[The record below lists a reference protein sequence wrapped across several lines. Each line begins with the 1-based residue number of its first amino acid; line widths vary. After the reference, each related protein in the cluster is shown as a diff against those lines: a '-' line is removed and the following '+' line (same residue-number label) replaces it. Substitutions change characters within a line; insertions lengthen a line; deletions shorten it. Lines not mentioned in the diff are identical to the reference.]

1 MRGILRLIPSLIPLE
16 ASFPALNYD
25 SAMSPQPSSCA
36 TSDWISFLRQYGPI
50 PRNDNMY
57 DEVIQRTLRRKRLQP
72 ITFEAEYLS
81 ELLDNFR
88 SVSPKSVI
96 LTGTAGDGKTYYC
109 REIWETFDGSVED
122 WQTDNKIQRLNLG
135 DRQLSVIKDL
145 SELTLDEKKSLLP
158 EIATAILGKDTSKIY
173 LIAANDGQLIEALI
187 EVEAAQ
193 TEELAPVRKAI
204 EDLLVGDLR
213 ELDGFQVKLYNL
225 SRQSAAVLFPRILK
239 AILEHPGWGDCN
251 QCAYQNQGCP
261 IWQNKQRLEGTDAD
275 QTTRERLTDLLEL
288 CELNQTHLPVR
299 QLLLLVANALLGHPD
314 AKERLLRC
322 REVPDVIAA
331 ETTSLASLYRN
342 IFGENLSGRRRE
354 STEVFKVLRGFGIG
368 TETSNQIDNIL
379 IFGAD
384 DPELQPFYSDLVL
397 SDSFYGADSKY
408 QAQQRSY
415 LEGDATKGREEFLS
429 VLQAQRQR
437 LFFTIP
443 SNRTTDLE
451 LWDLTIFQYAGEY
464 LNDLHR
470 VLQEGKKISKSITS
484 RLIRGLNR
492 IFTGLLVSN
501 QDELILA
508 TSGSYSQARISRVY
522 EESISVA
529 PKRGESLSVEL
540 DTSCKKPSLVVS
552 LASGMEPVRF
562 DLTLTRYEY
571 LSRVAEGVLPSSFSQ
586 ECYEDVLA
594 FKTQVF
600 KQLAVRQSLEG
611 EAEDRE
617 ETMNIRLLEVNSA
630 GIASQ
635 RTLEVY
641 F

>member
-1 MRGILRLIPSLIPLE
+1 
-16 ASFPALNYD
+16 
-25 SAMSPQPSSCA
+25 
-36 TSDWISFLRQYGPI
+36 
-50 PRNDNMY
+50 MY
-57 DEVIQRTLRRKRLQP
+57 DEVIQRTLRRKKLQP
-72 ITFEAEYLS
+72 IAFETEYLG

-88 SVSPKSVI
+88 SASPKSVI

-109 REIWETFDGSVED
+109 RQIWEEFGGSVDD
-122 WQTDNKIQRLNLG
+122 WQKDSKIQRLILG
-135 DRQLSVIKDL
+135 DAASSPLIRQLIVVKDL
-145 SELTLDEKKSLLP
+145 SELTLEEKQSLLP
-158 EIATAILGKDTSKIY
+158 QIATAILGTDTSNVY
-173 LIAANDGQLIEALI
+173 LIAANDGQLVEAWT
-187 EVEAAQ
+187 EAAQ
-193 TEELAPVRKAI
+193 IEEIDLVRKAI

-213 ELDGFQVKLYNL
+213 ELDGFQVKVYNL

-239 AILEHPGWGDCN
+239 AVLEHSGWGDCN
-251 QCAYQNQGCP
+251 QCAYQSQGCP

-275 QTTRERLTDLLEL
+275 RTTRERLTDLLEL
-288 CELNQTHLPVR
+288 CELNQMHLPVR
-299 QLLLLVANALLGHPD
+299 QLLLLVANALLGHPE
-314 AKERLLRC
+314 AKHRLLNC
-322 REVPDVIAA
+322 RQVPDVIAA
-331 ETTSLASLYRN
+331 ETTSRASLYRN
-342 IFGENLSGRRRE
+342 IFGENLPERRRE

-368 TETSNQIDNIL
+368 AETSNQIDNIL

-384 DPELQPFYSDLVL
+384 DPELQPLYADLVL
-397 SDSFYGADSKY
+397 SDSFYGADLKY

-415 LEGDATKGREEFLS
+415 LEGDAAKGREEFLG

-443 SNRTTDLE
+443 GDRTTDMK

-464 LNDLHR
+464 LNDLYR
-470 VLQEGKKISKSITS
+470 VLQEGKKVPKSITL

-501 QDELILA
+501 QDELLLA

-529 PKRGESLSVEL
+529 RKRGESVLVEL
-540 DTSCKKPSLVVS
+540 DKSRKKPSLVVN
-552 LASGMEPVRF
+552 LASDIEPICF
-562 DLTLTRYEY
+562 NLTLTRYEY
-571 LSRVAEGVLPSSFSQ
+571 LSRVAEGALPSSFSQ

-600 KQLAVRQSLEG
+600 RQLAVRQSMES
-611 EAEDRE
+611 EDEDRE
-617 ETMNIRLLEVNSA
+617 EAMNIRLLEVNSA
-630 GIASQ
+630 GIASE

>member
-1 MRGILRLIPSLIPLE
+1 M
-16 ASFPALNYD
+16 A
-25 SAMSPQPSSCA
+25 PQVSSCFS
-36 TSDWISFLRQYGPI
+36 SDWISFLRQYGPI

-57 DEVIQRTLRRKRLQP
+57 DEVIQRTLRRKKLQP
-72 ITFEAEYLS
+72 IAFETEYLG

-88 SVSPKSVI
+88 SASPKSVI

-109 REIWETFDGSVED
+109 RQIWEEFGGSVDD
-122 WQTDNKIQRLNLG
+122 WQKDSKIQRLVLG
-135 DRQLSVIKDL
+135 DRQLIVIKDL
-145 SELTLDEKKSLLP
+145 SELTLEEKQSLLP
-158 EIATAILGKDTSKIY
+158 QIATAILGTDTSKVY
-173 LIAANDGQLIEALI
+173 LIAANDGQLVEAWT
-187 EVEAAQ
+187 EAAQ
-193 TEELAPVRKAI
+193 IEEIDLVRKAI

-213 ELDGFQVKLYNL
+213 ELDGFQVKVYNL

-239 AILEHPGWGDCN
+239 AVLEHSGWGDCN
-251 QCAYQNQGCP
+251 QCAYQSQGCP

-275 QTTRERLTDLLEL
+275 RTTRERLTDLLEL
-288 CELNQTHLPVR
+288 CELNQMHLPVR
-299 QLLLLVANALLGHPD
+299 QLLLLVANALLGHPEVKD
-314 AKERLLRC
+314 RLLNC
-322 REVPDVIAA
+322 RQVPNVIAA
-331 ETTSLASLYRN
+331 QTTSRASLYRN
-342 IFGENLSGRRRE
+342 IFGENLPERRRE

-368 TETSNQIDNIL
+368 AETSNQIDNIL

-384 DPELQPFYSDLVL
+384 DPELQPLYADLVL
-397 SDSFYGADSKY
+397 SDSFYGADLKY

-415 LEGDATKGREEFLS
+415 LEGDAARGREEFLS

-443 SNRTTDLE
+443 GDRTTDMK

-464 LNDLHR
+464 LNDLYR
-470 VLQEGKKISKSITS
+470 VLQEGKKVPKSITL

-501 QDELILA
+501 QDELLLA

-529 PKRGESLSVEL
+529 RKRGESVSVEL
-540 DTSCKKPSLVVS
+540 DKSHKKPSLVVN
-552 LASGMEPVRF
+552 LASDIEPIRF
-562 DLTLTRYEY
+562 NLTLTRYEY
-571 LSRVAEGVLPSSFSQ
+571 LSRVAEGALPSSFSQ

-600 KQLAVRQSLEG
+600 RQLAVRQSMES
-611 EAEDRE
+611 EDEDRE
-617 ETMNIRLLEVNSA
+617 EAMNIRLLEVNSA
-630 GIASQ
+630 GIASE

>member
-1 MRGILRLIPSLIPLE
+1 M
-16 ASFPALNYD
+16 
-25 SAMSPQPSSCA
+25 
-36 TSDWISFLRQYGPI
+36 RQYGPI

-57 DEVIQRTLRRKRLQP
+57 DEVIQRTLRRKKLQA
-72 ITFEAEYLS
+72 IAFETEYLG

-88 SVSPKSVI
+88 SASPKSVI

-109 REIWETFDGSVED
+109 RQIWEEFGGSVDD
-122 WQTDNKIQRLNLG
+122 WQKDSKIQRLMLG
-135 DRQLSVIKDL
+135 DQQLVVIKDL
-145 SELTLDEKKSLLP
+145 SELTLEEKQSLLP
-158 EIATAILGKDTSKIY
+158 QIATAILGKDTSKVY
-173 LIAANDGQLIEALI
+173 LIAANDGQLVEAWT
-187 EVEAAQ
+187 EAAQ
-193 TEELAPVRKAI
+193 IEELEPVRKTI

-275 QTTRERLTDLLEL
+275 RTTRERLTDLLEL
-288 CELNQTHLPVR
+288 CELNQMHLPVR
-299 QLLLLVANALLGHPD
+299 QLLLLIANALLGHPD
-314 AKERLLRC
+314 ARDKLLNC
-322 REVPDVIAA
+322 RKVSEIIAA

-342 IFGENLSGRRRE
+342 IFGENLPERRRE

-368 TETSNQIDNIL
+368 AETSNQIDNIL

-384 DPELQPFYSDLVL
+384 DPELQPLYTDLVL
-397 SDSFYGADSKY
+397 SDPFYGADLKY

-415 LEGDATKGREEFLS
+415 LEGDAAKGREEFLN

-437 LFFTIP
+437 LFFTIL
-443 SNRTTDLE
+443 SDHTTDMK

-464 LNDLHR
+464 LNGLFK
-470 VLQEGKKISKSITS
+470 VLQEGEKIPKSITS

-492 IFTGLLVSN
+492 IFTGLLVNN
-501 QDELILA
+501 QDELLLA

-529 PKRGESLSVEL
+529 RKRGESVSVEL
-540 DTSCKKPSLVVS
+540 DKSRKKPILVVN
-552 LASGMEPVRF
+552 LASEVEPIRF
-562 DLTLTRYEY
+562 NLTLTRYEY
-571 LSRVAEGVLPSSFSQ
+571 LSRVAEGALPSSFSQ

-600 KQLAVRQSLEG
+600 RQLSVRQTLEREDDG
-611 EAEDRE
+611 EEA
-617 ETMNIRLLEVNSA
+617 MNIRLLEVNSG
-630 GIASQ
+630 GIASE

>member
-1 MRGILRLIPSLIPLE
+1 
-16 ASFPALNYD
+16 
-25 SAMSPQPSSCA
+25 
-36 TSDWISFLRQYGPI
+36 
-50 PRNDNMY
+50 MY
-57 DEVIQRTLRRKRLQP
+57 DEVIQRTLRRKKLQP
-72 ITFEAEYLS
+72 IAFETEYLG

-88 SVSPKSVI
+88 SASPKSVI

-109 REIWETFDGSVED
+109 RQIWEEFGGSVDD
-122 WQTDNKIQRLNLG
+122 WQKDSKIQRLILG
-135 DRQLSVIKDL
+135 DAASSPLIRQLIVVKDL
-145 SELTLDEKKSLLP
+145 SELTLEEKQSLLP
-158 EIATAILGKDTSKIY
+158 QIATAILGTDTSNVY
-173 LIAANDGQLIEALI
+173 LIAANDGQLVEAWT
-187 EVEAAQ
+187 EAAQ
-193 TEELAPVRKAI
+193 IEEIDLVRKAI

-213 ELDGFQVKLYNL
+213 ELDGFQVKVYNL

-239 AILEHPGWGDCN
+239 AVLEHSGWGDCN
-251 QCAYQNQGCP
+251 QCAYQSQGCP

-275 QTTRERLTDLLEL
+275 RTTRERLTDLLEL
-288 CELNQTHLPVR
+288 CELNQMHLPVR
-299 QLLLLVANALLGHPD
+299 QLLLLVANALLGHPE
-314 AKERLLRC
+314 AKHRLLNC
-322 REVPDVIAA
+322 RQVPDVIAA
-331 ETTSLASLYRN
+331 ETTSRASLYRN
-342 IFGENLSGRRRE
+342 IFGENLPERRRE

-368 TETSNQIDNIL
+368 AETSNQIDNIL

-384 DPELQPFYSDLVL
+384 DPELQLLYADLVL
-397 SDSFYGADSKY
+397 SDSFYGADLKY

-415 LEGDATKGREEFLS
+415 LEGDAAKGREEFLG

-443 SNRTTDLE
+443 GDRTTDMK

-464 LNDLHR
+464 LNDLYR
-470 VLQEGKKISKSITS
+470 VLQEGKKVPKSITL

-501 QDELILA
+501 QDELLLA

-529 PKRGESLSVEL
+529 RKRGESVLVEL
-540 DTSCKKPSLVVS
+540 DKSRKKPSLVVN
-552 LASGMEPVRF
+552 LASDIEPICF
-562 DLTLTRYEY
+562 NLTLTRYEY
-571 LSRVAEGVLPSSFSQ
+571 LSRVAEGALPSSFSQ

-600 KQLAVRQSLEG
+600 RQLAVRQSMES
-611 EAEDRE
+611 EDEDRE
-617 ETMNIRLLEVNSA
+617 EAMNIRLLEVNSA
-630 GIASQ
+630 GIASE

>member
-1 MRGILRLIPSLIPLE
+1 MTTQSLC
-16 ASFPALNYD
+16 
-25 SAMSPQPSSCA
+25 Q
-36 TSDWISFLRQYGPI
+36 TSKWIDFLRQYGPI

-57 DEVIQRTLRRKRLQP
+57 DEVIQRTLRRKKLQP
-72 ITFEAEYLS
+72 ITFETEYFN

-109 REIWETFDGSVED
+109 REIWEEFGGSVED
-122 WQTDNKIQRLNLG
+122 WQTDSKVQCLMLG
-135 DRQLSVIKDL
+135 DRQLIVIKDL
-145 SELTLDEKKSLLP
+145 SELTLDEKQSLLP
-158 EIATAILGKDTSKIY
+158 QIATAILGKDMSKIY
-173 LIAANDGQLIEALI
+173 LIAANDGQLVEALA
-187 EVEAAQ
+187 EAAQ
-193 TEELAPVRKAI
+193 TEELASVRKAI

-213 ELDGFQVKLYNL
+213 ELDAFQVKLYNL

-239 AILEHPGWGDCN
+239 AVLEHPGWGDCN

-261 IWQNKQRLEGTDAD
+261 IWQNKQRLEGTNAD

-314 AKERLLRC
+314 AKDRLLRC
-322 REVPDVIAA
+322 RQVPDVIAA

-354 STEVFKVLRGFGIG
+354 SIEVFKVLRGFGIG

-384 DPELQPFYSDLVL
+384 DPELQPFYNNLVL
-397 SDSFYGADSKY
+397 SDLFYGADSKY
-408 QAQQRSY
+408 KAQQRSY

-429 VLQAQRQR
+429 VLQTQRQR

-464 LNDLHR
+464 LTDLHR
-470 VLQEGKKISKSITS
+470 VLQEGKKIPKSITS

-508 TSGSYSQARISRVY
+508 TSGSYSQARICRVY

-529 PKRGESLSVEL
+529 RKRGESLSVEL
-540 DTSCKKPSLVVS
+540 DKSRKKPSLVVS
-552 LASGMEPVRF
+552 LASTLESVRF
-562 DLTLTRYEY
+562 NLTLTRYEY

-600 KQLAVRQSLEG
+600 KQLAVRQSSEG
-611 EAEDRE
+611 EEEDRE

-630 GIASQ
+630 GIASP

>member
-1 MRGILRLIPSLIPLE
+1 
-16 ASFPALNYD
+16 
-25 SAMSPQPSSCA
+25 
-36 TSDWISFLRQYGPI
+36 
-50 PRNDNMY
+50 MY
-57 DEVIQRTLRRKRLQP
+57 DEVIQRTLRRKKLQP
-72 ITFEAEYLS
+72 IAFETEYLG

-88 SVSPKSVI
+88 STSPKSVI

-109 REIWETFDGSVED
+109 RQIWEEFGGSVDD
-122 WQTDNKIQRLNLG
+122 WQKDSKIQHLVLG
-135 DRQLSVIKDL
+135 DRQLIVIKDL
-145 SELTLDEKKSLLP
+145 SELTLEEKQSLLP
-158 EIATAILGKDTSKIY
+158 QIATAILGKDTSKVY
-173 LIAANDGQLIEALI
+173 LIAANDGQLVEAWT
-187 EVEAAQ
+187 EAAQ
-193 TEELAPVRKAI
+193 IAEIEPVRKAI
-204 EDLLVGDLR
+204 EDLLLGDLR

-239 AILEHPGWGDCN
+239 AVLEHPGWGDCN

-275 QTTRERLTDLLEL
+275 RTTRERLSNLLEL
-288 CELNQTHLPVR
+288 CELNQMHLPVR
-299 QLLLLVANALLGHPD
+299 QLLLLVANALLGHPE
-314 AKERLLRC
+314 AKDRLLNC
-322 REVPDVIAA
+322 RQVPDVIAA
-331 ETTSLASLYRN
+331 ETTSRASLYRN
-342 IFGENLSGRRRE
+342 IFGENLPERRRE

-368 TETSNQIDNIL
+368 AETSNQIDNIL

-384 DPELQPFYSDLVL
+384 DPELQPLYADLVL
-397 SDSFYGADSKY
+397 SDSFYGADLKY

-415 LEGDATKGREEFLS
+415 LEGDAAKGREEFLG

-443 SNRTTDLE
+443 SDRTTDMK

-464 LNDLHR
+464 LNDLYR
-470 VLQEGKKISKSITS
+470 VLQEGKKVPKSITS

-501 QDELILA
+501 QDELLLA

-522 EESISVA
+522 EESVSVA
-529 PKRGESLSVEL
+529 RKRGESVSVEL
-540 DTSCKKPSLVVS
+540 DKSRKKLSLVVN
-552 LASGMEPVRF
+552 LASDVEPIRF
-562 DLTLTRYEY
+562 NLTLTRYEY
-571 LSRVAEGVLPSSFSQ
+571 LSRVAEGALPSSFSQ

-600 KQLAVRQSLEG
+600 KQLAVRQSLEDEDEE
-611 EAEDRE
+611 EA
-617 ETMNIRLLEVNSA
+617 MNIRLLEVNSA
-630 GIASQ
+630 GIASE

>member
-1 MRGILRLIPSLIPLE
+1 MASQISPCSL
-16 ASFPALNYD
+16 
-25 SAMSPQPSSCA
+25 
-36 TSDWISFLRQYGPI
+36 SDWIGFLRQYGPI

-57 DEVIQRTLRRKRLQP
+57 DEVIQRTLRRKKLQP
-72 ITFEAEYLS
+72 IAFDTEYLG

-88 SVSPKSVI
+88 STSPKSVI

-109 REIWETFDGSVED
+109 RQIWEEFGGSVDD
-122 WQTDNKIQRLNLG
+122 WQKDSKIQHLGLG
-135 DRQLSVIKDL
+135 DRQLIVIKDL
-145 SELTLDEKKSLLP
+145 SELTLEEKQSLLP
-158 EIATAILGKDTSKIY
+158 EIATAILGKDTSKVY
-173 LIAANDGQLIEALI
+173 LIAANDGQLVEAWT
-187 EVEAAQ
+187 EAAQ
-193 TEELAPVRKAI
+193 IEEIEPVRKAI
-204 EDLLVGDLR
+204 EDLLLGDLR
-213 ELDGFQVKLYNL
+213 ELDDFQVKLYNL

-239 AILEHPGWGDCN
+239 AVLEHPGWGDCN
-251 QCAYQNQGCP
+251 QCAYQSQGCP

-275 QTTRERLTDLLEL
+275 RTTRERLSNLLEL
-288 CELNQTHLPVR
+288 CELNQMHLPVR

-314 AKERLLRC
+314 AKDRLLNC
-322 REVPDVIAA
+322 RQVPDVIAA
-331 ETTSLASLYRN
+331 ETISRASLYRN
-342 IFGENLSGRRRE
+342 IFGENLPERRRE

-368 TETSNQIDNIL
+368 AETSNQIDNIL

-384 DPELQPFYSDLVL
+384 DPELQPLYTDLVL
-397 SDSFYGADSKY
+397 SDPFYGADLKY

-415 LEGDATKGREEFLS
+415 LEGDAAKGREEFLG

-443 SNRTTDLE
+443 SDRTTDMK

-464 LNDLHR
+464 LSDLYR
-470 VLQEGKKISKSITS
+470 GLQEGKKVPKSITL

-501 QDELILA
+501 QDELLLA

-522 EESISVA
+522 EDSISVA
-529 PKRGESLSVEL
+529 RKRGESVLVEL
-540 DTSCKKPSLVVS
+540 DKSRKKPSLVVN
-552 LASGMEPVRF
+552 LASDVEPIRF
-562 DLTLTRYEY
+562 NLTLTRYEY
-571 LSRVAEGVLPSSFSQ
+571 LSRVAEGALPSSFSQ

-600 KQLAVRQSLEG
+600 KQLAVRQSMES
-611 EAEDRE
+611 EDEDRE
-617 ETMNIRLLEVNSA
+617 EAMNIRLLEVNSA
-630 GIASQ
+630 GIASE